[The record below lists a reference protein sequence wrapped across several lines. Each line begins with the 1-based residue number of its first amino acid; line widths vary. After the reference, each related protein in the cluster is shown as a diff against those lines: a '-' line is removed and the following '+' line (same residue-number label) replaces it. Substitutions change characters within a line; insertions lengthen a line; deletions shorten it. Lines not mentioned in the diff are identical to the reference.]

1 MDALEVADRY
11 MAFHELLPSTDALA
25 DALCFGA
32 QVMSYPQLVE
42 TPYRTLIPL
51 AERYAEK
58 LNSMY
63 GDAGSASSMQAQ
75 SSNTQMTA
83 QDYEAQRAARL
94 AAFGMGG

>member
-32 QVMSYPQLVE
+32 QVMSYQQLVD

-58 LNSMY
+58 LNAMY
-63 GDAGSASSMQAQ
+63 GDAGSVSQGAQPSGAS
-75 SSNTQMTA
+75 MTA
-83 QDYEAQRAARL
+83 QDYEAKRAARL
-94 AAFGMGG
+94 TAFGM